1 MEVYIMCQAG
11 GTEKYLVMIHKSAYE
26 TYKTLQNIEHA
37 IFDSWHVQ
45 VHDLTTCIGPIY
57 DVNEGNCIIVDGQG
71 IHNAFP
77 TYISIVGNELNI
89 SLAKLSDILEV
100 D

>member
-1 MEVYIMCQAG
+1 MEAYIMNKAG
-11 GTEKYLVMIHKSAYE
+11 DGEKYLVMIHKSAYE
-26 TYKTLQNIEHA
+26 TYGTLDHIAHA
-37 IFDSWHVQ
+37 IFDSWHVHM
-45 VHDLTTCIGPIY
+45 HDLETCIDPLY
-57 DVNEGNCIIVDGQG
+57 DVNEGNCIIVDDQG

-89 SLAKLSDILEV
+89 SLAKLSDILGI